1 VVLLAGGAAGGVAL
15 AKSSSG
21 GNHHVT
27 TSAVASTVPATHPT
41 TAPASPTTV
50 APAAP
55 PAVVVSP
62 PTAPPLVPAER
73 TAAGSLSTLLA
84 QSVSDRTAIQ
94 DAAAD
99 VVNCG
104 PSLSQDAQVFS
115 EAANSRQSLI
125 VQQESIPDVSA
136 LPPGMIQALTEAWT
150 ASEQADQDF
159 ASWASDEYD
168 GACTYNDTA
177 DPNYQAATQP
187 DDEATTYKT
196 QFVGYWNPIATRFG
210 LPTYSAQNL

>member
-1 VVLLAGGAAGGVAL
+1 MVLLAGGAAGGVAL
-15 AKSSSG
+15 AKSSG
-21 GNHHVT
+21 GGSHHVT
-27 TSAVASTVPATHPT
+27 TGTVASTVPATVPT

-55 PAVVVSP
+55 PPVVVSP
-62 PTAPPLVPAER
+62 PTVPLPSPAEQ
-73 TAAGSLSTLLA
+73 TAAAGLSTLLT

-104 PSLSQDAQVFS
+104 ASLSQDAQVFS
-115 EAANSRQSLI
+115 EAANSRRSLI
-125 VQQESIPDVSA
+125 VQLEDSPDVSA
-136 LPPGMIQALTEAWT
+136 LPPGMIQTLTEAWT

-159 ASWASDEYD
+159 ASWASDQYEGD
-168 GACTYNDTA
+168 CTYNDTA
-177 DPNYQAATQP
+177 DANYQAATQP

-196 QFVGYWNPIATRFG
+196 EFVGYWNPIATGFG